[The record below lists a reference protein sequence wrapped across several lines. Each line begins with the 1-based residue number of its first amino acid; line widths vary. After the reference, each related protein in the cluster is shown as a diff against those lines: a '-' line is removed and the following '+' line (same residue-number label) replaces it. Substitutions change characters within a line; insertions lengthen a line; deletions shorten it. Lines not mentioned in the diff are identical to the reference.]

1 MRSFFFFYFIFQLLI
16 EEEEAE
22 KKIRRKKKQRERER
36 SSLIQATKSGR
47 VKGLPVAFRHS
58 EEREILTGERG
69 NEVSFKM
76 VRARALRGRLWMR
89 INLDSAQDLFNL
101 AATPKRRNNDGRTSS
116 SLLRPGSFPP
126 PLSLPPPSLIYIE
139 EPAFEV
145 APRQATINLHHHGRG
160 PFRLACLSHL

>member
-1 MRSFFFFYFIFQLLI
+1 MRSFFFFLFYFSAADRRRRDWEEDSK
-16 EEEEAE
+16 EEETE
-22 KKIRRKKKQRERER
+22 REREILSH
-36 SSLIQATKSGR
+36 SSYEIGTRERASGCIQA
-47 VKGLPVAFRHS
+47 FRRK
-58 EEREILTGERG
+58 RELTGERG

-126 PLSLPPPSLIYIE
+126 PLSLPLLRWFIS
-139 EPAFEV
+139 
-145 APRQATINLHHHGRG
+145 RS
-160 PFRLACLSHL
+160 RLLKLRPDRPL

>member
-16 EEEEAE
+16 EEEETE
-22 KKIRRKKKQRERER
+22 KKIRRKKKQREREILSH
-36 SSLIQATKSGR
+36 SSYEIGTRERASGCIQA
-47 VKGLPVAFRHS
+47 FRRK
-58 EEREILTGERG
+58 RELTGERG

-126 PLSLPPPSLIYIE
+126 PLSLPLLRWFIS
-139 EPAFEV
+139 
-145 APRQATINLHHHGRG
+145 RS
-160 PFRLACLSHL
+160 RLLKLRPDRPL